1 MVRSALGVSCK
12 VKGGRLSLNV
22 CPSRLLHVAFLVKFL
37 VQRVLPL
44 LSDRAR
50 FLMAETGQLENVS
63 CYSLPCVAGRPV
75 CVCEPVCVSDAMV
88 SSIMFLFRSLTSV
101 CRI

>member
-1 MVRSALGVSCK
+1 
-12 VKGGRLSLNV
+12 
-22 CPSRLLHVAFLVKFL
+22 
-37 VQRVLPL
+37 
-44 LSDRAR
+44 
-50 FLMAETGQLENVS
+50 MAETGQLENVS

-101 CRI
+101 CRV